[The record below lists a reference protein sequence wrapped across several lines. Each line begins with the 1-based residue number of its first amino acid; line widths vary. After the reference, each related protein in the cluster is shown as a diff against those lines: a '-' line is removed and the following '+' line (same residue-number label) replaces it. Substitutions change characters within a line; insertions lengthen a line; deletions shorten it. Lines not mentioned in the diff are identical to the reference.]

1 MALADYGYGTSAGR
15 GKAHSPDILSLT
27 TKPTRKGYAI
37 YASDAANGVW
47 LRIMQ
52 SALCAAMVMAGTVLM
67 VAAAALVSPGSIGLW
82 LLPAIGLYL
91 FATGIIW
98 QARLWCRQVSLHVDQ
113 NARAFHLVR
122 RNALGAER
130 ARQTIRFE
138 EVTKISMVD
147 GLPAADM
154 RAGRMNWNMARIDIK
169 WRKTNVARTITGDLA
184 EIEPLLV
191 RLRREV
197 GMA

>member
-1 MALADYGYGTSAGR
+1 MALTDYGYGTSAGR
-15 GKAHSPDILSLT
+15 GITHSPDILSLT

-47 LRIMQ
+47 LRMMQ
-52 SALCAAMVMAGTVLM
+52 SVLCAAMVMAGIVLM
-67 VAAAALVSPGSIGLW
+67 AAAPALVSPGSIGLTV
-82 LLPAIGLYL
+82 LPVLGLYL

-98 QARLWCRQVSLHVDQ
+98 QARLWRRQVSLHVDQ
-113 NARAFHLVR
+113 AARAFHLVR
-122 RNALGAER
+122 RNAMGAER

-138 EVTKISMVD
+138 EVTKISLVD

-154 RAGRMNWNMARIDIK
+154 RADRMNWDMARIDIK
-169 WRKTNVARTITGDLA
+169 WRGTNVARTITGDLA
-184 EIEPLLV
+184 ELEPLLI